1 MTLIATGS
9 EVGIAAEART
19 RLEADGIG
27 TAVVS
32 MPSWELFDRQPA
44 AYREEVLGAT
54 AVRVAIE
61 AASALGWERYVG
73 PRGAVIGMSGF
84 GASAPAT
91 DLYKHFGITA
101 EATVKAAKA
110 RL

>member
-1 MTLIATGS
+1 VTLIATGS
-9 EVGIAAEART
+9 EVGIAAEARA

-44 AYREEVLGAT
+44 TYREEVLGAT

-61 AASALGWERYVG
+61 AASAFGWERYVG
-73 PRGAVIGMSGF
+73 PRGAVIGMPGF